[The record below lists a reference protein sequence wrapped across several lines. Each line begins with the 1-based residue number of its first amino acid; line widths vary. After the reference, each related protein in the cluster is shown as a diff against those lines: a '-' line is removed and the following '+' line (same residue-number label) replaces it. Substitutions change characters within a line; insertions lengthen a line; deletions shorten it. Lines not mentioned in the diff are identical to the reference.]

1 MSYLL
6 GIDDTDSRFG
16 HCTTHLGYLIL
27 CELARIGCTI
37 PTYPRLVRL
46 NPNVPFKTRGNAAV
60 CIEFEANT
68 DRLRDQAFNS
78 AERLLEA
85 EADVANGANSALIM
99 ASKESGGDIA
109 FFRQAYQRAVNGVVG
124 YKGVISALSKM
135 GIRHRLLGNG
145 MGVVGASA
153 SLGFLCAVDDHTYE
167 LIAYRKPE
175 NCGRPREVHSQ
186 SVKAMEIETFP
197 HTFNS
202 YDHESGRV
210 LVAPTG
216 PDPVLAGI
224 RGDSPQTVIDAF
236 RKINLGEEPLGH
248 LVYATNQCTGA
259 HLTERLAT
267 PLKTFSAGWL
277 EGTILSARPIQGGHL
292 MVQLRSDDS
301 STASCIVYEP
311 SGDLR
316 RVARFLMPG
325 DLVRVSGG
333 VRRASSKNPVVIN
346 VEKIDVLAVSTVAI
360 KTNPR
365 CAVCGGGMKSE
376 GKSKGFQCRTC
387 GHKSAEPARQ
397 KGGPKV
403 TTRGIYPGTYLPS
416 PRAQRHLTKQLI
428 RYGNERAGVQ
438 ALIEGWMMA
447 PSTPRLG
454 VFQTSARMA
463 GTSPKNRLQNQMG
476 MTSEAR
482 QTHDA

>member
-1 MSYLL
+1 
-6 GIDDTDSRFG
+6 
-16 HCTTHLGYLIL
+16 
-27 CELARIGCTI
+27 
-37 PTYPRLVRL
+37 
-46 NPNVPFKTRGNAAV
+46 
-60 CIEFEANT
+60 
-68 DRLRDQAFNS
+68 
-78 AERLLEA
+78 
-85 EADVANGANSALIM
+85 
-99 ASKESGGDIA
+99 
-109 FFRQAYQRAVNGVVG
+109 
-124 YKGVISALSKM
+124 
-135 GIRHRLLGNG
+135 
-145 MGVVGASA
+145 MGVVGAAA
-153 SLGFLCAVDDHTYE
+153 SLGFSCAFDDHTYE
-167 LIAYRKPE
+167 LIAYRKLE
-175 NCGRPREVHSQ
+175 NCGRPRAVEPE
-186 SVKAMEIETFP
+186 SVKDMEAETFP

-202 YDHESGRV
+202 YDHESERV

-236 RKINLGEEPLGH
+236 RRISLGEEPLGH

-277 EGTILSARPIQGGHL
+277 EGTILSARPTQGGHL
-292 MVQLRSDDS
+292 MIQLRVDDS
-301 STASCIVYEP
+301 STADCMVYEP

-346 VEKIDVLAVSTVAI
+346 VEKIEILAVSTVAI

-365 CAVCGGGMKSE
+365 CAICGGGMKSE

-416 PRAQRHLTKQLI
+416 PRAQRHLTKQLV
-428 RYGNERAGVQ
+428 RYGREQTGID
-438 ALIEGWMMA
+438 ALREGWIKS
-447 PSTPRLG
+447 PSSTQLEPIKT
-454 VFQTSARMA
+454 TSSSR
-463 GTSPKNRLQNQMG
+463 TVK
-476 MTSEAR
+476 
-482 QTHDA
+482 